1 MTSAAG
7 ASTTALVLGG
17 LLVTGLPSEMFAWL
31 ERRRASAKP
40 ITT

>member
-17 LLVTGLPSEMFAWL
+17 LLVTGLPSEMFAW
-31 ERRRASAKP
+31 RRRASAKP